1 MPEVLDAAHLSG
13 FSLRIGEDKAT
24 DGVLLLADLHR
35 LFDARLLSIEDG
47 VVRVTV
53 GGALCGA

>member
-1 MPEVLDAAHLSG
+1 MLDAAHLSG

-35 LFDARLLSIEDG
+35 LFNARLLSTEDG

-53 GGALCGA
+53 GALCGA